1 MARLTFPFRHEGA
14 QARLARSSHGRR
26 AKRAKP
32 LPAPASDV
40 LFAAARIARMA
51 SALAV
56 CGAVCG
62 LVAGC
67 WDRREINQ
75 LAMVSVGAVDIV
87 PSDEGPMATAAETKL
102 GTAKPRFRVTAE
114 FYRPRG
120 AATAAGEGSD
130 DTGGRRVSVGVAT
143 GWTIAGA
150 VEELDVKMP
159 RHPYWAHQTASIIGE
174 DLARHGTLE
183 LLDLWDR
190 DPEIRRST
198 LVLLSRGPAGE
209 IVTRAQS
216 VLEKSLAEEIL
227 GISRVA
233 PRSGYGAVPTVHS
246 VLLDITGDTACT
258 VIPFITLGPVP
269 EPAEPGPVPQGQEPK
284 VWTPAVMPT
293 ARLTGAGV
301 LYRDKLVGELSPRE
315 TRGVTWMR
323 NKVPGAVVEVEC
335 PGSRSPVA
343 LEVTRS
349 SAQVGVRVKKGALE
363 GTVKVQLEGNV
374 AEQGGDTD
382 LSTERALASLE
393 SRLAEAVRNEI
404 SEDLA
409 KTKSYGTD
417 LAGFG
422 PALHRANPALWRS
435 MKARWPDE
443 YRRLP
448 VTIEVKA
455 RLRRTGLTL
464 KPPELR

>member
-1 MARLTFPFRHEGA
+1 MTRVTPLFQQGGT
-14 QARLARSSHGRR
+14 QACPPRSSRGQRT
-26 AKRAKP
+26 KP
-32 LPAPASDV
+32 LAAPASGIF
-40 LFAAARIARMA
+40 LAARIG
-51 SALAV
+51 SAV
-56 CGAVCG
+56 VICGAICG

-75 LAMVSVGAVDIV
+75 LAMVSVGAVDII
-87 PSDEGPMATAAETKL
+87 PPDEGSAAANSES
-102 GTAKPRFRVTAE
+102 GTGRPRFRVTAE

-120 AATAAGEGSD
+120 AAQTGGEG
-130 DTGGRRVSVGVAT
+130 GGDIRSRRVSVGVGT

-159 RHPYWAHQTASIIGE
+159 RHPYWTHQTASIIGA
-174 DLARHGTLE
+174 DLARHGMLE

-198 LVLLSRGPAGE
+198 LVLLSRGPAAE

-216 VLEKSLAEEIL
+216 VLERSLAEEIL
-227 GISRVA
+227 GISRVV
-233 PRSGYGAVPTVHS
+233 PRSGYGFLPTVHS
-246 VLLDITGDTACT
+246 ILLDITGDTACT
-258 VIPFITLGPVP
+258 VIPFISLGPVP
-269 EPAEPGPVPQGQEPK
+269 EPAQPGPVPEGQEPK
-284 VWTPAVMPT
+284 AWTPAVVPT

-315 TRGVTWMR
+315 TRGVMWTR

-335 PGSRSPVA
+335 PGSRRPVA
-343 LEVTRS
+343 LKVTRS
-349 SAQVGVRVKKGALE
+349 SAQVGIRVKDGALE
-363 GTVKVQLEGNV
+363 GSVKVQLEGNV
-374 AEQGGDTD
+374 AEQGGEVD

-404 SEDLA
+404 SEALA

-422 PALHRANPALWRS
+422 PALHRAKPGLWRS
-435 MKARWPDE
+435 MKARWPEE
-443 YRRLP
+443 YRNLP

-464 KPPELR
+464 KPPKIH